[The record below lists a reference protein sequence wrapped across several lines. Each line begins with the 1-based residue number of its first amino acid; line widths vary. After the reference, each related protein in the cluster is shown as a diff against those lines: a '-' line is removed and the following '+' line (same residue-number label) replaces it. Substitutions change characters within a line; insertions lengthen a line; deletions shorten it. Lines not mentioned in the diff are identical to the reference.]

1 MIQWILASESLAPA
15 SWGRGERRLS
25 SPSSPSPVSAGL
37 IWAYRISTLGL
48 EFSLPALAG
57 FALDRRWGTAP
68 TATLV
73 GACLGFFLG
82 MLHMIRLASTTRS
95 NESRE

>member
-1 MIQWILASESLAPA
+1 M
-15 SWGRGERRLS
+15 
-25 SPSSPSPVSAGL
+25 SAGL

-73 GACLGFFLG
+73 GAGLGFLLG
-82 MLHMIRLASTTRS
+82 MLHMIRLASATHS
-95 NESRE
+95 DKSRE